1 MYKQFIEEL
10 YVIIIDFTLVMY
22 IHGVMQVKLQIP
34 KVILY
39 VDNFVNKSFNIL
51 YIVLICVHYEKNLE
65 TIKNDYYSP

>member
-1 MYKQFIEEL
+1 MEL
-10 YVIIIDFTLVMY
+10 YVTIIDFTLVMY

-51 YIVLICVHYEKNLE
+51 QGVLILNPLGNNIYR
-65 TIKNDYYSP
+65 

>member
-51 YIVLICVHYEKNLE
+51 YNNL
-65 TIKNDYYSP
+65 